1 MNATAGGHH
10 RTAAHAQT
18 ATATMTVVTVVTDR
32 ATGAV
37 TMTRG
42 EMSVDLG
49 EVDMAIGSLTT
60 EVCQ

>member
-10 RTAAHAQT
+10 RTAAHAQ
-18 ATATMTVVTVVTDR
+18 TATMTVVTVVTDR